1 MASLHHPHA
10 RWISEGMLPV
20 ANYKVSAHALDVI
33 FKLEAEALATALPLR
48 FGLTMPR
55 IVGHFPTELPR
66 LDVHLEQLDRVFL
79 LEDASLLHLEFQA
92 AYLLMDLVRFGQYD
106 LSLYTAYRR
115 LVRTV
120 IIYGPSVT
128 RRPAPFIMP
137 SLHCHPRMVLLGK
150 RSGTR
155 ALSRLR
161 ALISCGQPL
170 TEADRVDFMF
180 LPLMRHAR
188 PAEIVAREA
197 VALARQIPQ
206 PEQLRLLGPLLGL
219 SYHYLGEGILNTLME
234 ELMATSTMRE
244 LFADILEQG
253 MAQGIEQGIE
263 RGKVEGQRDYILRTL
278 TRRLGPVPVALQ
290 EALAQVSDLAQ
301 LDALFD
307 AALTVERIEDFAALL
322 PARA

>member
-1 MASLHHPHA
+1 
-10 RWISEGMLPV
+10 
-20 ANYKVSAHALDVI
+20 
-33 FKLEAEALATALPLR
+33 
-48 FGLTMPR
+48 
-55 IVGHFPTELPR
+55 
-66 LDVHLEQLDRVFL
+66 
-79 LEDASLLHLEFQA
+79 
-92 AYLLMDLVRFGQYD
+92 
-106 LSLYTAYRR
+106 
-115 LVRTV
+115 
-120 IIYGPSVT
+120 
-128 RRPAPFIMP
+128 
-137 SLHCHPRMVLLGK
+137 MVLLGK

-155 ALSRLR
+155 ALSRIR
-161 ALISCGQPL
+161 SLISRGHPL

-188 PAEIVAREA
+188 PAEIIAREA

-253 MAQGIEQGIE
+253 IEQGIQQGVEQGMAQGIQQGMEQG
-263 RGKVEGQRDYILRTL
+263 KVAGQRDYILRTL
-278 TRRLGPVPVALQ
+278 ARRLGPVPVALQ
-290 EALAQVSDLAQ
+290 EDLAHVSDLAQ

-322 PARA
+322 PARS